1 MAAKNREGRTGARAG
16 EGIETLKNR
25 NINAAGDR
33 VSVSDLILSELG
45 KQTAT
50 TSGGGRAA
58 LEADNEPNTH
68 LIDSA
73 QGERGGERDEDESMM
88 MMSFWHL
95 MRTKCLIN

>member
-1 MAAKNREGRTGARAG
+1 M
-16 EGIETLKNR
+16 ETLKNR
-25 NINAAGDR
+25 NPRNAAGDR
-33 VSVSDLILSELG
+33 VSVSALILSESG

-58 LEADNEPNTH
+58 LEADNGPNTH
-68 LIDSA
+68 LIDSE
-73 QGERGGERDEDESMM
+73 QGERGGDEDESMM

>member
-1 MAAKNREGRTGARAG
+1 MAAKKRRTGARTG
-16 EGIETLKNR
+16 EGMETLENR

-33 VSVSDLILSELG
+33 VSVSALILSESG

-58 LEADNEPNTH
+58 LEADNGPNTH
-68 LIDSA
+68 LIDSE
-73 QGERGGERDEDESMM
+73 QGERRRGGDEDESMM

>member
-1 MAAKNREGRTGARAG
+1 MAAKKRRTRAG
-16 EGIETLKNR
+16 EGMETLENR
-25 NINAAGDR
+25 NPRNAAGDR
-33 VSVSDLILSELG
+33 VSVSALILSESG

-58 LEADNEPNTH
+58 LEADNGPNTH
-68 LIDSA
+68 LIDSE
-73 QGERGGERDEDESMM
+73 QGERRGGDEDESMM